1 MILTHVPDANDV
13 EHATDNRRRFFV
25 ADRST
30 REAEHAARYRL
41 HVAAIKLRTIRE
53 SEYKA
58 LELDRF

>member
-1 MILTHVPDANDV
+1 MILTHVPADV
-13 EHATDNRRRFFV
+13 EHVSDNRRRFV

-30 REAEHAARYRL
+30 REAERAARYRL
-41 HVAAIKLRTIRE
+41 NVAAIKLRTIRE